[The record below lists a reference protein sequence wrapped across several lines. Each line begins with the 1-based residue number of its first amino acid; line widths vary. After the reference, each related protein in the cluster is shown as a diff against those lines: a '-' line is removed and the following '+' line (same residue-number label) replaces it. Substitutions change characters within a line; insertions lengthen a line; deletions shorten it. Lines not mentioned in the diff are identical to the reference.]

1 MLEPATT
8 KRIAEAVARAMY
20 ARDRAAR
27 TLGMIVEE
35 VGPGFARLSMTVRDD
50 MVNGHDIC
58 HGGITFALADTA
70 FAYACNARNDV
81 AVAASC
87 NITYT
92 NPAKRG
98 DRLTAECVE
107 RHHRGRTGV
116 YDVTVVD
123 HDGTVVALFRGNS
136 RNIGGKVV
144 PELENER

>member
-1 MLEPATT
+1 MLEPVTA
-8 KRIAEAVARAMY
+8 KRVAEAVAQAMY
-20 ARDRAAR
+20 SRDHAAR
-27 TLGMIVEE
+27 TLGMIIDED
-35 VGPGFARLSMTVRDD
+35 GPGFARLSMTVRDD

-58 HGGITFALADTA
+58 HGGITFSLADTA

-107 RHHRGRTGV
+107 RFHRGRTG
-116 YDVTVVD
+116 
-123 HDGTVVALFRGNS
+123 
-136 RNIGGKVV
+136 I
-144 PELENER
+144 

>member
-1 MLEPATT
+1 MLEPVTA
-8 KRIAEAVARAMY
+8 KRIAEAVAQAMY
-20 ARDRAAR
+20 ARDHAAR
-27 TLGMIVEE
+27 TLGMIVDE

-98 DRLTAECVE
+98 DRLVAECVE
-107 RHHRGRTGV
+107 RFHRGRTGV
-116 YDVTVVD
+116 YDVTVTD
-123 HDGTVVALFRGNS
+123 HEGQVVALFRGNS
-136 RNIGGKVV
+136 RHIGGKVV
-144 PELENER
+144 PHLEDEA

>member
-20 ARDRAAR
+20 TRDHAAR
-27 TLGMIVEE
+27 TLGMIIDE

-92 NPAKRG
+92 APAKRG
-98 DRLTAECVE
+98 DRLVAECVE
-107 RHHRGRTGV
+107 RFHRGRTGV
-116 YDVTVVD
+116 YDVTVTD
-123 HDGTVVALFRGNS
+123 QDGQVVALFRGNS
-136 RNIGGKVV
+136 RHIGGKVV
-144 PELENER
+144 PGLEIAG

>member
-1 MLEPATT
+1 MLETATT
-8 KRIAEAVARAMY
+8 KRVAEAVARAMY
-20 ARDRAAR
+20 ARDHAAR
-27 TLGMIVEE
+27 SLGMIVEE

-58 HGGITFALADTA
+58 HGGITFARADAA

-98 DRLTAECVE
+98 DRLVAECVE
-107 RHHRGRTGV
+107 RSHRGRTGV
-116 YDVTVVD
+116 YDVAVID
-123 HDGTVVALFRGNS
+123 QDGTVVALFRGNS

>member
-8 KRIAEAVARAMY
+8 KRVAEAVARAMY
-20 ARDRAAR
+20 ARDHAAR
-27 TLGMIVEE
+27 TLGMIVDE

-70 FAYACNARNDV
+70 FAYASNARNDV

-87 NITYT
+87 SITYT
-92 NPAKRG
+92 NPARRG

-107 RHHRGRTGV
+107 RFHRGRTGI
-116 YDVTVVD
+116 YDVAVTD
-123 HDGTVVALFRGNS
+123 QDDQVVALFRGNS
-136 RNIGGKVV
+136 RLIGGQVV
-144 PELENER
+144 PGLEATP

>member
-1 MLEPATT
+1 MLEQATT
-8 KRIAEAVARAMY
+8 GRIAEAVARAMY
-20 ARDRAAR
+20 ARDHAAR
-27 TLGMIVEE
+27 MLGMIIDE
-35 VGPGFARLSMTVRDD
+35 VGPGFARLSMTVRED

-98 DRLTAECVE
+98 DRLIAECVE
-107 RHHRGRTGV
+107 RFHRGRTGV
-116 YDVTVVD
+116 YDVTVTD
-123 HDGTVVALFRGNS
+123 QEGQVVALFLGNS
-136 RNIGGKVV
+136 RHIGGKVV
-144 PELENER
+144 PDLEIGA

>member
-8 KRIAEAVARAMY
+8 KRVAEAVARAMY
-20 ARDRAAR
+20 ARDHAAR
-27 TLGMIVEE
+27 TLGMIVDE

-50 MVNGHDIC
+50 MVNGHDMC

-87 NITYT
+87 TITYT

-107 RHHRGRTGV
+107 RFHRGRTGV
-116 YDVTVVD
+116 YDVTVIDQEGQVI
-123 HDGTVVALFRGNS
+123 ALFRGNS
-136 RNIGGKVV
+136 RNIGGKVI
-144 PELENER
+144 PDLEEGS